1 VGTSSEIWQVLRRD
15 EEEDMGIIDSDS
27 DRGEEKRWKR
37 RKKKDSGEGG
47 GNKCKYNQTLE
58 GRGGVP
64 TPPR

>member
-1 VGTSSEIWQVLRRD
+1 
-15 EEEDMGIIDSDS
+15 MGIIDSDS